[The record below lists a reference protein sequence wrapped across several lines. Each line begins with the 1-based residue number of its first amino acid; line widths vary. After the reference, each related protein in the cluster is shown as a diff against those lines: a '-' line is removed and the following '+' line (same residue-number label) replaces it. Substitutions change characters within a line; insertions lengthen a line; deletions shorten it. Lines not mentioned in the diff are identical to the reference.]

1 MADQNNK
8 TPEDIEKE
16 LSVGKFAEQ
25 QGRAMGIQFGSAAL
39 GYVAGSAVAGT
50 KLAKGA
56 GNWNWAKGFGGGKK
70 AIALIGG
77 FLGFM
82 VGGLYSGYQHWVKGE
97 RERLSV
103 QEINK
108 DVADLMG
115 KRVQF
120 EDTLDSQHT
129 IVKEMLK
136 KYDATG
142 QSLGDKVL
150 AAREN
155 SDSVEQ
161 SRI

>member
-1 MADQNNK
+1 MADQNNHK

-16 LSVGKFAEQ
+16 LSVGSFTLQ
-25 QGRAMGIQFGSAAL
+25 QGRAIGIQAAGAAL
-39 GYVAGSAVAGT
+39 GYAAGHAAAGAVKNTA
-50 KLAKGA
+50 
-56 GNWNWAKGFGGGKK
+56 NWKWAQAFGGGKK
-70 AIALIGG
+70 AIALIGAV
-77 FLGFM
+77 LGSM
-82 VGGLYSGYQHWVKGE
+82 VGSIAALYEHWVKEE

-115 KRVQF
+115 KRAQF
-120 EDTLDSQHT
+120 EDTLDSQHK

-136 KYDATG
+136 KYDATE

-155 SDSVEQ
+155 TDSA
-161 SRI
+161 